1 MKKFKILFI
10 FLVLFISVSAVH
22 ADGNFTSLQT
32 EINNA
37 GDSIE
42 ITRDYI
48 YDNSTDFGL
57 KNGISPFYGYHTVR
71 LTSEIPVKENDNF
84 TVIMKK
90 DFVPIQFL
98 KIQECTMK
106 KILFLFN
113 IMVPGQIWH

>member
-57 KNGISPFYGYHTVR
+57 KMEYLLIKRILLLMVM
-71 LTSEIPVKENDNF
+71 
-84 TVIMKK
+84 VI
-90 DFVPIQFL
+90 L
-98 KIQECTMK
+98 
-106 KILFLFN
+106 L
-113 IMVPGQIWH
+113 MVPVRREYLIFKAMLRFLTLKSLTALTKKWAERFFLVFLPF

>member
-10 FLVLFISVSAVH
+10 LLVLFISVSAVH

-57 KNGISPFYGYHTVR
+57 KNGIFVNKT
-71 LTSEIPVKENDNF
+71 DF
-84 TVIMKK
+84 T
-90 DFVPIQFL
+90 
-98 KIQECTMK
+98 
-106 KILFLFN
+106 
-113 IMVPGQIWH
+113 IMVIVILLMVPVRREYLIFKAMLRFLTLKSLTALTKKWAERFFLVFLPF